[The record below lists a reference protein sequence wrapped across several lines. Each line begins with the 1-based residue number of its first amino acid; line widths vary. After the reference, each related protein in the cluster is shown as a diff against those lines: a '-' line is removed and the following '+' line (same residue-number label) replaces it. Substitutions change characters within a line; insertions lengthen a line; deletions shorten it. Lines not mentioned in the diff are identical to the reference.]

1 MKRRIIKLVQATYV
15 TSLPSKWIR
24 QFKLDKGDYI
34 EMDEKDGALIISTQ
48 KIAPQSAITIDLQ
61 DFNERTIRNVLN
73 QIYRKGYD
81 KLYLTFKK
89 HEQLDIIRDITRET
103 LLGFEVVKE
112 EKNTCTLENIA
123 EPSVEKYDVI
133 LRKLFLMIK
142 TEAEEI
148 VEEIEG
154 KQERNNKK
162 REINKNMIDNYTNF
176 IRRLIIKYKIKGGKD
191 SYLLYYLVSQLS
203 LTHHGYYYL
212 CANLYKQKIT
222 LSKETI
228 GLLKDTITL
237 YSTFYNAFFKN

>member
-1 MKRRIIKLVQATYV
+1 
-15 TSLPSKWIR
+15 
-24 QFKLDKGDYI
+24 
-34 EMDEKDGALIISTQ
+34 
-48 KIAPQSAITIDLQ
+48 
-61 DFNERTIRNVLN
+61 
-73 QIYRKGYD
+73 
-81 KLYLTFKK
+81 
-89 HEQLDIIRDITRET
+89 
-103 LLGFEVVKE
+103 
-112 EKNTCTLENIA
+112 
-123 EPSVEKYDVI
+123 
-133 LRKLFLMIK
+133 MIK

-237 YSTFYNAFFKN
+237 YSTFYNAFFKNDLTLAHQVQVNKQRLQDTCYQLLETKKGRENVILCNMSEIIRMSQMASTVIFGFRGEEQVNG